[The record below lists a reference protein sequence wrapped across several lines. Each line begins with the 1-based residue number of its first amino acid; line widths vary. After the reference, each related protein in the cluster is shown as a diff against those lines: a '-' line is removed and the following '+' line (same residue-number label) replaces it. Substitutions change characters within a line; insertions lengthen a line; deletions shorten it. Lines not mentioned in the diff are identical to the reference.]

1 MMSQES
7 AQDYPLNIIVVD
19 DSEFSRKTIVSIL
32 EEAGHKIAGEASNAE
47 ETFEILNTSNPDLV
61 ILDVVM
67 PEVTGID
74 LANHIHDNF
83 EDLYI
88 IMVSSLGQEHI
99 IIESI
104 GAGAVDFIQKPF
116 RKEDLLISVGKVAA
130 RVQKDREL

>member
-1 MMSQES
+1 MGQDT
-7 AQDYPLNIIVVD
+7 DYPLNIVVVD
-19 DSEFSRKTIVSIL
+19 DSEFSRKTIVAIL
-32 EEAGHKIAGEASNAE
+32 EEAGHKIAGEAGNAE
-47 ETFEILNTSNPDLV
+47 ETFEILNTSTPDLI

-74 LANHIHDNF
+74 LANHIHENF

-88 IMVSSLGQEHI
+88 VMISSLGQEHI

-116 RKEDLLISVGKVAA
+116 RKEDLLISVSKVAS
-130 RVQKDREL
+130 RIQKDRQI